1 MTNSFL
7 GTGWSFPPAFDRVS
21 NTVEMTSDEADIQL
35 SLQILLSTRKG
46 ERVMLPDYGCN
57 LDEMLFEP
65 MTTTFKTYISEMIK
79 TAILYFEARIDLN
92 SVTIDDSRDTE
103 GVIALILDYTVR
115 TTNSRFNFVYPYYIL
130 EGTELKYGK

>member
-7 GTGWSFPPAFDRVS
+7 GTGWSFPPAFNNVTDNVLL
-21 NTVEMTSDEADIQL
+21 TSDEADIQL

-65 MTTTFKTYISEMIK
+65 MTTTFKTYISEMVK
-79 TAILYFEARIDLN
+79 TAIIYYEARINLN
-92 SVTIDDSRDTE
+92 SLTVDDSREAE
-103 GVIALILDYTVR
+103 GIIALSIDYSVK
-115 TTNSRFNFVYPYYIL
+115 TTNSRFNFVYPYYKI
-130 EGTELKYGK
+130 EGTELK